1 MSVRSAREASFY
13 CYLKRFKEQ
22 QDIIAVGES
31 CRSLYIIMEGVVGI
45 YIKLKNGEELF
56 TDYLG
61 VGSIIGQY
69 SMIE

>member
-1 MSVRSAREASFY
+1 MLIPGDQ
-13 CYLKRFKEQ
+13 CK
-22 QDIIAVGES
+22 
-31 CRSLYIIMEGVVGI
+31 SLYILMNGVIGVFVRTA
-45 YIKLKNGEELF
+45 NGDEFF